1 MEVQYEIRGGD
12 FSAAGQASSE
22 IKKLLKQFNIDPQIV
37 RRIAIALFEAE
48 VNVVAHAYKGIMKA
62 DIDTDSIRVTVE
74 DEGPGIEDIDKAM
87 KMGAGWPM
95 GPFTLCDMVGIDIA
109 LEVCNTL
116 YSETGDS
123 KYRPALVLKQYV
135 RAGWL
140 GRKTGRGWYDYSAK
154 K

>member
-87 KMGAGWPM
+87 EEGFSTASEAVRQMGFGAGM
-95 GPFTLCDMVGIDIA
+95 GLPNIKKNVDEMILTSV
-109 LEVCNTL
+109 
-116 YSETGDS
+116 
-123 KYRPALVLKQYV
+123 P
-135 RAGWL
+135 
-140 GRKTGRGWYDYSAK
+140 GRGTCLK
-154 K
+154 MKVLF

>member
-62 DIDTDSIRVTVE
+62 DIEPESIQVIVE

-87 KMGAGWPM
+87 EEGFSTASETVRQMGFGAGM
-95 GPFTLCDMVGIDIA
+95 GLPNIKKNVDEMILTSV
-109 LEVCNTL
+109 
-116 YSETGDS
+116 
-123 KYRPALVLKQYV
+123 P
-135 RAGWL
+135 
-140 GRKTGRGWYDYSAK
+140 GRGTCLK
-154 K
+154 MKVLF

>member
-62 DIDTDSIRVTVE
+62 DIEPESIQVIVE

-87 KMGAGWPM
+87 QEGFSTASEAVRQMGFGAGM
-95 GPFTLCDMVGIDIA
+95 GLPNIKKNVDEMILTSV
-109 LEVCNTL
+109 
-116 YSETGDS
+116 
-123 KYRPALVLKQYV
+123 P
-135 RAGWL
+135 
-140 GRKTGRGWYDYSAK
+140 GRGTCLK
-154 K
+154 MKVLF